1 MKQKPHFP
9 VKKWWKGFLLKY
21 PYSKGVLAG
30 RTFKAAVFNISLAT
44 WKFYVLLKFK
54 KNKNKKIK
62 LKKPQTNQKT
72 LNQNKTKLNK
82 QTKKP
87 PKRN

>member
-30 RTFKAAVFNISLAT
+30 RTFKAAVFNLSLAA
-44 WKFYVLLKFK
+44 WKFYVLLK
-54 KNKNKKIK
+54 
-62 LKKPQTNQKT
+62 LKKKTKSKKQNQKT
-72 LNQNKTKLNK
+72 KKKEKQKYLGPQMTLNSLLISST
-82 QTKKP
+82 
-87 PKRN
+87 